1 MLKASRVGSG
11 GYLMVLGEP
20 RRSRDGLGARRPVDE
35 SVDLC
40 PLVRD
45 ERGQTSILVLLL
57 IPALIIM
64 IGLVVDGGQKTRAD
78 QAAQTAAIAA
88 ARAATDAASTDQ
100 LGGRAGTSSA
110 VRAARSYLGQAGV
123 TGSVQVA
130 AGGRVTIT
138 TSETAQT
145 QFLSI
150 IGIGSVTGRG
160 YAESTLVPT
169 GGTP

>member
-1 MLKASRVGSG
+1 MSRS
-11 GYLMVLGEP
+11 
-20 RRSRDGLGARRPVDE
+20 
-35 SVDLC
+35 

-45 ERGQTSILVLLL
+45 ERGQTSVFVLLL

-64 IGLVVDGGQKTRAD
+64 VGLVVDGGQKTRAD

-88 ARAATDAASTDQ
+88 ARAATDAASTEQ
-100 LGGRAGTSSA
+100 LGGRAGTASA
-110 VRAARSYLGQAGV
+110 LQAARSYLGQAGIS
-123 TGSVQVA
+123 GSVQVA
-130 AGGRVTIT
+130 AGGRVTVD

-145 QFLSI
+145 RFLSI

-160 YAESTLVPT
+160 HAESTLVPT